1 MKKYQ
6 GGMSDKTDIKVFI
19 LYIMDC
25 IDYPL
30 EYDVIRELAAQNGY
44 VGDFDFAEC
53 FSQLL
58 ELGHVLEDTENG
70 IKYYIVSSTGRM
82 VATELQS
89 NLLLS
94 IREKS
99 LKSAMR
105 YLSFRKRK
113 AEMASS
119 VEAAITA
126 LMPYSSSAHAANF
139 FAVSS
144 KMDAI

>member
-70 IKYYIVSSTGRM
+70 IKYYILYY
-82 VATELQS
+82 TERT
-89 NLLLS
+89 N
-94 IREKS
+94 
-99 LKSAMR
+99 
-105 YLSFRKRK
+105 
-113 AEMASS
+113 
-119 VEAAITA
+119 
-126 LMPYSSSAHAANF
+126 H
-139 FAVSS
+139 
-144 KMDAI
+144 KM